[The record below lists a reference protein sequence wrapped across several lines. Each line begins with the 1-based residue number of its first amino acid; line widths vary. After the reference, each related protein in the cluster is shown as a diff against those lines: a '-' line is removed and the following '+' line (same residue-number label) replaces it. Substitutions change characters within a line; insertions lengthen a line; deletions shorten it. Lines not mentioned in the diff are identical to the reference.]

1 MKLVWKLLR
10 QHISRSQLSGF
21 FLANL
26 IGTTIILLSVQFYF
40 DLQPLLAGKGDSF
53 LKKDFLT
60 ITKKISTLSTISGRN
75 NTFTPAEIDELREQA
90 FIKNVNGFTP
100 SGFDV
105 VTGISL
111 KNLGIGLSTE
121 MFFES
126 VPDEY
131 IDADLSHWDFTED
144 ERIIPIILPRNY
156 LRLYNFGFAQSRN
169 LPKISEG
176 MAEAINLDVRLR
188 GQGATEH
195 FSGKIA
201 GFSDRLNTI
210 LVPEKF
216 MRWANNR
223 FARDKNHSPSRLIAE
238 IANPTDREMAQFFQR
253 KGYETED
260 GKLDAGKTAW
270 FLDLAVS
277 LVAGI
282 GLLISGLALYILM
295 LSIFLLL
302 QKNSDKLRNLL
313 LLGYHSSQ
321 IARPYGWLIISLNSC
336 TLLFSIL
343 IMLSLRGLYFQV
355 IAQLW
360 PSFEKASLL
369 PAISAGILLFALIS
383 GMNILV
389 IRKKIKDIGKTNN

>member
-10 QHISRSQLSGF
+10 QHISRPQLSGF

-26 IGTTIILLSVQFYF
+26 IGTTIILMSVQFYF
-40 DLQPLLAGKGDSF
+40 DLQPLLSGKGDSF

-60 ITKKISTLSTISGRN
+60 ITKKVNTLSSISGKD
-75 NTFTPAEIDELREQA
+75 NTFTPTEIDELREQK
-90 FIKNVNGFTP
+90 FIKNINGFTP
-100 SGFDV
+100 SGFEV

-111 KNLGIGLSTE
+111 EKLGVSLSTE

-131 IDADLSHWDFTED
+131 IDADLSQWDFTED
-144 ERIIPIILPRNY
+144 ERVIPIILPRNY

-176 MAEAINLDVRLR
+176 MAEAISLDVRLR
-188 GQGATEH
+188 GQGETEH

-210 LVPEKF
+210 LVPDKF

-223 FARDKNHSPSRLIAE
+223 FAGDKKQSPSRLIAE
-238 IANPTDREMAQFFQR
+238 ISNPTDREIAQLFSR
-253 KGYETED
+253 KGYEAED
-260 GKLDAGKTAW
+260 GKLDAGKTTW

-277 LVAGI
+277 LVAGV
-282 GLLISGLALYILM
+282 GLLISALALYILM

-313 LLGYHSSQ
+313 LLGYRSSQ
-321 IARPYGWLIISLNSC
+321 IAKPYCQLIILLNSC
-336 TLLFSIL
+336 ILLLSVL
-343 IMLSLRGLYFQV
+343 SMLFLRGLYTPV
-355 IAQLW
+355 IVQLW
-360 PSFEKASLL
+360 PSFEKGPLQ
-369 PAISAGILLFALIS
+369 PAIFTGLLLFAIIS
-383 GMNILV
+383 GMNMLV
-389 IRKKIKDIGKTNN
+389 IQKKIKDIGKSND